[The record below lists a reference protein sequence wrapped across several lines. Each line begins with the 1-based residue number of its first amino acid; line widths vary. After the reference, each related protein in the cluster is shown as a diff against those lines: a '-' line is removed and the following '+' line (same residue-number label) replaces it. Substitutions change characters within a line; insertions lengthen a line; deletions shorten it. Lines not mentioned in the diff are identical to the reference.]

1 MEGKVQHTFTCK
13 YENIKNK
20 RMEKI
25 YYADAKTSQKN
36 ADVTILTQN
45 KLDLRAKTI
54 IRNKVVHFILIKG
67 IVNDII

>member
-1 MEGKVQHTFTCK
+1 
-13 YENIKNK
+13 
-20 RMEKI
+20 MEKI

-36 ADVTILTQN
+36 ADVAILTQN

-67 IVNDII
+67 IVNDIIWNVIIQITELQSIWCKNW

>member
-1 MEGKVQHTFTCK
+1 
-13 YENIKNK
+13 
-20 RMEKI
+20 MEKI

-36 ADVTILTQN
+36 ADVAILTQN